1 MKFNELINEKIW
13 IQKHAFQKPCFMY
26 FKELLQ
32 RYNKKIN
39 KQILF
44 NKIDLFNAK
53 KLQVIDFQVVT
64 NIVGPALIWYI
75 HVKIVTN

>member
-1 MKFNELINEKIW
+1 
-13 IQKHAFQKPCFMY
+13 MY

-53 KLQVIDFQVVT
+53 KLQVLDFKVVT
-64 NIVGPALIWYI
+64 NIVKTALIWYARA
-75 HVKIVTN
+75 